1 MNKKGGVAGKIL
13 TPKTTTKNSPTERT
27 DLHQYLCDKIVG
39 RQLTIRAS
47 RKREEPTQKLFSAE
61 GEKGIGSCTCCEQC
75 TPVQCL
81 SFSARVRSGEEPIRF
96 VSSNFLYTYI
106 QITPYKHKRARII
119 SRLGGIPPRREK
131 NFLFPPAGPPREHC
145 PSPYS
150 NLPSPLYSLLN
161 SSSRARGSPSSEPLS
176 EELSSESGSSGLEL
190 SIPILLGASGMHATS
205 SMLD

>member
-1 MNKKGGVAGKIL
+1 MLLCQHLSNRGHFCFLFVVTLNSSFTVYVFVRFFLGKFGGYFFRYCIEL
-13 TPKTTTKNSPTERT
+13 YCMEIPK
-27 DLHQYLCDKIVG
+27 LHHNFSQSV
-39 RQLTIRAS
+39 RA
-47 RKREEPTQKLFSAE
+47 KLF
-61 GEKGIGSCTCCEQC
+61 I
-75 TPVQCL
+75 L
-81 SFSARVRSGEEPIRF
+81 FSVRSGEEPIRF